1 MPEHVTTS
9 ADYLE
14 LRGRVRQAGLL
25 EPAPAFYA
33 RTTVVTLGLLG
44 GGFAG
49 IVLVDGLAAR
59 LALCVPLG
67 FAYGR
72 AGLLVHDLGHRQVFR
87 SRRATTVAGLL
98 LGNLIMGWSW
108 SWWVADHNGHHR
120 HPNRI
125 GRDPSLART
134 FTAFTERDA
143 VRSRGFVRLMM
154 RHQAVLEVPLY
165 SFVALL
171 FLIESITTL
180 VRGRA
185 RLVAVEATL
194 MLAHYPLYLALLT
207 TRLPLGQ
214 AVLIMA
220 VQKALFGLYAGSV
233 VAPNHKGMPLLD
245 ADGRLGFVARQVVT
259 ARTVVGSPLVDLWY
273 GGLNSQIEHHL
284 FPAMARNRL
293 PAARPIVRAFCAER
307 GIPYAQTGVLGS
319 YREILRVLARTSA
332 PLRVHPARER
342 P

>member
-1 MPEHVTTS
+1 MSDQATRTT
-9 ADYLE
+9 DYLR
-14 LRGRVRQAGLL
+14 LRERVARAGLL
-25 EPAPAFYA
+25 EPQLGFYA
-33 RTTVVTLGLLG
+33 RTAAVTAALLG

-49 IVLVDGLAAR
+49 ILLVDGLAAR

-87 SRRATTVAGLL
+87 SYRATTAAGLL

-108 SWWVADHNGHHR
+108 SWWVADHDRHHR

-125 GRDPSLART
+125 GQDPSLART

-143 VRSRGFVRLMM
+143 VRSRGFVRFMM
-154 RHQAVLEVPLY
+154 RHQAVFELPLY
-165 SFVALL
+165 SFIALL
-171 FLIESITTL
+171 FLIESVTVL

-185 RLVAVEATL
+185 RLVAVEAVL
-194 MLAHYPLYLALLT
+194 MVAHYPLYLALLL

-214 AVLIMA
+214 AILIMV

-233 VAPNHKGMPLLD
+233 VAPNHKGMTLLE
-245 ADGRLGFVARQVVT
+245 ADGKLSYLERQVVT
-259 ARTVVGSPLVDLWY
+259 ARNVVGSPLVDLWY

-307 GIPYAQTGVLGS
+307 GIPYAQTGVLQS
-319 YREILRVLARTSA
+319 YREILGFLARTSA
-332 PLRVHPARER
+332 PLRHPAEEK